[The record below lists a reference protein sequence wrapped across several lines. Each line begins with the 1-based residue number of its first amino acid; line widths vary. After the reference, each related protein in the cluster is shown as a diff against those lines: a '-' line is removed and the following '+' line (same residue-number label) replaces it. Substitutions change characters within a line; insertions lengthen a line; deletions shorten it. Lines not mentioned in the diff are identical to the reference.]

1 MRFVVGWLSR
11 TRRWTRPQWCI
22 TLLACFGLCILV
34 DSVRMWISLKVMP
47 THRALY
53 APRRVLANHGK
64 LGSGTG
70 LNNQRSALFRMCLLA
85 QELDAHIAVQTLH
98 WVGNHSAEFQAVP
111 LKMHKEVW
119 DVGVWNQR
127 AGSVLP
133 LMVDSAPTHWYMG
146 NANTM
151 FDEMFSNPKFTA
163 LNKAFALALRPS
175 AFLEQLITQ
184 AQPSGRYGTLQPRI
198 ESDLKLYKGFW
209 EQRVPLAK
217 VYQAMRNSTALNHC
231 RSGAVKMT
239 LAVNLDD
246 THDVSDLALISSGAP
261 WAELQ
266 LVQPERGRN
275 AKFGHF
281 SWLYGAIIDLE
292 VAVRAEAFFVGHHS
306 LSTFSRAVVDQRRL
320 LMGFDPNCSFT
331 ISNLNLDQGKLQSCR
346 DCPGCI
352 CADHGT
358 KRIF

>member
-1 MRFVVGWLSR
+1 MGDRAPMTMIVRRATAQHHCHRRYIASGHCTCFVMSLWGIGHRMRFVVGWLSR
-11 TRRWTRPQWCI
+11 TKRWTRPRWCI

-133 LMVDSAPTHWYMG
+133 LMVDSAPTHWYM
-146 NANTM
+146 
-151 FDEMFSNPKFTA
+151 
-163 LNKAFALALRPS
+163 
-175 AFLEQLITQ
+175 
-184 AQPSGRYGTLQPRI
+184 
-198 ESDLKLYKGFW
+198 
-209 EQRVPLAK
+209 
-217 VYQAMRNSTALNHC
+217 
-231 RSGAVKMT
+231 
-239 LAVNLDD
+239 
-246 THDVSDLALISSGAP
+246 
-261 WAELQ
+261 
-266 LVQPERGRN
+266 
-275 AKFGHF
+275 
-281 SWLYGAIIDLE
+281 
-292 VAVRAEAFFVGHHS
+292 
-306 LSTFSRAVVDQRRL
+306 
-320 LMGFDPNCSFT
+320 
-331 ISNLNLDQGKLQSCR
+331 
-346 DCPGCI
+346 
-352 CADHGT
+352 
-358 KRIF
+358 